1 MTRDPTHDLANLF
14 RAHDQVARWRA
25 ERENASARL
34 ELETIKERMWELHS
48 QHQPLGDLCGAN
60 NLLREKI
67 LAHIFYVVV
76 GRFPETK
83 S

>member
-1 MTRDPTHDLANLF
+1 MSTHDLANLF
-14 RAHDQVARWRA
+14 KAHDKVARWRA

-48 QHQPLGDLCGAN
+48 QHEP
-60 NLLREKI
+60 
-67 LAHIFYVVV
+67 LAHLSAGDREVRENMLAAIFYVVV
-76 GRFPETK
+76 GRFPDP